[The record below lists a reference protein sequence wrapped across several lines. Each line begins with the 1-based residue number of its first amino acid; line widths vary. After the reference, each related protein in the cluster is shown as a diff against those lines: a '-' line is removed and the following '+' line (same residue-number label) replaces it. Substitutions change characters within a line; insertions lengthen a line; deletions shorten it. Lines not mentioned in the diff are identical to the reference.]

1 MFYYSFSTPKSPAWC
16 LTQSQWLV
24 TICSVDAS
32 QVPRETAWELRG
44 HSLASYWSQAFHLKK
59 LDHFESYIGGSF
71 KLKCYNCSQARRMVY
86 RCRNSVTERWLFL
99 EVPGF
104 LCLLHPSS
112 FSVSL
117 AFMKEQ
123 EMLLHT
129 VAGCPG
135 GLLIFRGDC
144 SGMNSRAGSHSCSE
158 LLCDC

>member
-59 LDHFESYIGGSF
+59 LDHFKSYIGGSF

-112 FSVSL
+112 F
-117 AFMKEQ
+117 F
-123 EMLLHT
+123 
-129 VAGCPG
+129 C
-135 GLLIFRGDC
+135 I
-144 SGMNSRAGSHSCSE
+144 SGIHERAGDVVTHCSWMPRWSTDIQRWLFWHE
-158 LLCDC
+158 F